1 MGNLPSRRLIRP
13 KGAAWITFH
22 IVFGSTTAIT
32 SQRSTLTTH
41 TALKMKDA
49 MRTAALS
56 LALCLLLVQVASAQ
70 SECPTS
76 Q

>member
-1 MGNLPSRRLIRP
+1 MTNS
-13 KGAAWITFH
+13 
-22 IVFGSTTAIT
+22 V
-32 SQRSTLTTH
+32 
-41 TALKMKDA
+41 
-49 MRTAALS
+49 RTAALS